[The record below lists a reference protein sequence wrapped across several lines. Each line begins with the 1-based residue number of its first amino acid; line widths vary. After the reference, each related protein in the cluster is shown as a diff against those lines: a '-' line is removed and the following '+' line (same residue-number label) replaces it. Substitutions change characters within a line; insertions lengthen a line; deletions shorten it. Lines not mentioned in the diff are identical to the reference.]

1 MFPLFSIQNLSPDYA
16 SSPKRFPK
24 KEVRLRQVPV
34 LPGNPLGGLGNPL
47 GGFGDLAASPKPKL
61 ESNVLPERGAG
72 YVVSFQIRSVAS
84 LKIIQIK
91 LSGLLNFIKFLDIVT
106 VIADWVYDFKTK
118 DFEELVK
125 KLSDT
130 CQSHFPSLAGLNRIQ
145 RYLPRM
151 SLDEATPT
159 ETD

>member
-1 MFPLFSIQNLSPDYA
+1 MRLDLVMVAENDVNLWKSNRSRQALSMFPLFSIQNLSPDYA

-72 YVVSFQIRSVAS
+72 YVVSF
-84 LKIIQIK
+84 
-91 LSGLLNFIKFLDIVT
+91 
-106 VIADWVYDFKTK
+106 
-118 DFEELVK
+118 
-125 KLSDT
+125 
-130 CQSHFPSLAGLNRIQ
+130 
-145 RYLPRM
+145 
-151 SLDEATPT
+151 
-159 ETD
+159 